1 MRLIIVGS
9 GIVGAACAYTAC
21 GLGAQVT
28 LVDAAWPG
36 QATAAGAGIICPWT
50 AAVDD
55 PAWYAFGRAAARQY
69 PALIADLEEQGESD
83 VSYAKVG
90 ALLVGDGDQLEQARQ
105 RLTARRAAAPEI
117 GEVALID
124 DRQAREL
131 FPPLH
136 PGATALFI
144 PGAARV
150 DGRRL
155 AAALI
160 RAATRLGATT
170 RTGEAKLAYRQAR
183 TGEARLAN
191 RAGHVTGVTV
201 DGELLEADAVVVAAG
216 AWTAPLLAP
225 LGVTVRVVPQRGQI
239 VHIGLDGTDTS
250 RWPVVL
256 PSATGH
262 YLLAFDGSRVV
273 AGATRETDSGF
284 DVRVTPGG
292 LAEVLANALSVAPGL
307 SAGTLLETRVGLR
320 PAGPDIRPLLGPVSG
335 VDNLIVATGLGASG
349 LTMGPLA
356 GAVAARIA
364 IGQPPDQPNQPPD
377 QPNQPPDQPN
387 QPNRP
392 NPANQTDRTNQ
403 TDQPDLAAFDPLR

>member
-9 GIVGAACAYTAC
+9 GVVGAACAYTASS
-21 GLGAQVT
+21 LGARVM

-55 PAWYAFGRAAARQY
+55 PAWYGFARAAARQY
-69 PALIADLEEQGESD
+69 PALIADLKERGESD
-83 VSYAKVG
+83 VSYARVG
-90 ALLVGDGDQLEQARQ
+90 ALLVGDDDQLEQASQ
-105 RLTARRAAAPEI
+105 RLSARRAAAPEI
-117 GEVALID
+117 GEVVLMD
-124 DRQAREL
+124 DRQAREE
-131 FPPLH
+131 FPPLRR
-136 PGATALFI
+136 GATALFI

-170 RTGEAKLAYRQAR
+170 RTGEAKLAYRPDRPVRPSDAVCPRDADRPSDADRSRDADR
-183 TGEARLAN
+183 TRDPD
-191 RAGHVTGVTV
+191 RASRVTGVTV
-201 DGELLEADAVVVAAG
+201 DGDLIEADAVVAAAG
-216 AWTAPLLAP
+216 AWTAALVAP
-225 LGVTVRVVPQRGQI
+225 LGVTIRVVPQRGQI
-239 VHIGLDGTDTS
+239 AHIGLGDTDTS

-273 AGATRETDSGF
+273 AGATRETGSGF

-292 LAEVLANALSVAPGL
+292 LAEVLANALAVAPGL
-307 SAGTLLETRVGLR
+307 STGTLLETRVGLR
-320 PAGPDIRPLLGPVSG
+320 PAGPDIRPLLGPVAG
-335 VDNLIVATGLGASG
+335 VDGLVVATGLGASG

-356 GAVAARIA
+356 GAVAARTA
-364 IGQPPDQPNQPPD
+364 LGLPPDQTDP
-377 QPNQPPDQPN
+377 
-387 QPNRP
+387 P
-392 NPANQTDRTNQ
+392 NPPNP
-403 TDQPDLAAFDPLR
+403 PDLAPFDPLR

>member
-9 GIVGAACAYTAC
+9 GVVGAACAYTAS

-28 LVDAAWPG
+28 LIDAAWPG

-69 PALIADLEEQGESD
+69 PTLIADLEERGESY

-90 ALLVGDGDQLEQARQ
+90 ALLVGDDDQLEQTRQ
-105 RLTARRAAAPEI
+105 RLVARRAAAPEI

-124 DRQAREL
+124 DRQARDL
-131 FPPLH
+131 FPPLR
-136 PGATALFI
+136 PGAAALFI

-160 RAATRLGATT
+160 RAATRLGAAT
-170 RTGEAKLAYRQAR
+170 RTGEAK
-183 TGEARLAN
+183 LAN

-225 LGVTVRVVPQRGQI
+225 LGITVRVVPQRGQI
-239 VHIGLDGTDTS
+239 VHIGLGGTDTS

-273 AGATRETDSGF
+273 AGATRETGSGF

-292 LAEVLANALSVAPGL
+292 LAEVLANALAVAPGL
-307 SAGTLLETRVGLR
+307 SSGTLLETRVGLR
-320 PAGPDIRPLLGPVSG
+320 PAGPDIRPLLGPVTG

-356 GAVAARIA
+356 GAIAARTA
-364 IGQPPDQPNQPPD
+364 LGLPLDQTDPPD
-377 QPNQPPDQPN
+377 
-387 QPNRP
+387 R
-392 NPANQTDRTNQ
+392 TDP
-403 TDQPDLAAFDPLR
+403 TDPLDLAPFDPLR

>member
-9 GIVGAACAYTAC
+9 GIVGAACAYTAS

-55 PAWYAFGRAAARQY
+55 PAWYAFGRAAAAHY
-69 PALIADLEEQGESD
+69 PALIADLKERGESD

-105 RLTARRAAAPEI
+105 RLAARRAAAPEI

-131 FPPLH
+131 FPPLR
-136 PGATALFI
+136 PGAAALFI

-160 RAATRLGATT
+160 RAATRLGAIT
-170 RTGEAKLAYRQAR
+170 RTGEAKLAYRPASASSAYR
-183 TGEARLAN
+183 PT
-191 RAGHVTGVTV
+191 RASAADRSRAADRADAPDRASCVTGVTV
-201 DGELLEADAVVVAAG
+201 EDELLEADAVVVAAG
-216 AWTAPLLAP
+216 AWTTPLLAP
-225 LGVTVRVVPQRGQI
+225 LGITVRVVPQRGQI
-239 VHIGLDGTDTS
+239 VHIGLDGADTS

-256 PSATGH
+256 PAATGH

-273 AGATRETDSGF
+273 AGATRETGSGF

-292 LAEVLANALSVAPGL
+292 LAEVLANALAVAPGL
-307 SAGTLLETRVGLR
+307 SAGMVLETRVGLR
-320 PAGPDIRPLLGPVSG
+320 PAGPDIRPLLGPVTG
-335 VDNLIVATGLGASG
+335 VDNLTVATGLGASG

-356 GAVAARIA
+356 GAVAARTA
-364 IGQPPDQPNQPPD
+364 LGLPPD
-377 QPNQPPDQPN
+377 
-387 QPNRP
+387 RTG
-392 NPANQTDRTNQ
+392 QTECMHHTA
-403 TDQPDLAAFDPLR
+403 PLDLTPFDSLR